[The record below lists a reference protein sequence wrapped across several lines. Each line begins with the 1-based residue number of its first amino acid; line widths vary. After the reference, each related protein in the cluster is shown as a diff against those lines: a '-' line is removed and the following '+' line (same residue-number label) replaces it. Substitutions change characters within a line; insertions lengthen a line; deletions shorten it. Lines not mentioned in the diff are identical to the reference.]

1 MARRRGTTRPKAM
14 ARLQQI
20 FIRCHAVRQMDVPQW
35 CQDTCLLHFARVFML
50 SYWPCQR
57 LNVAA
62 AACSS
67 FTFGTGCSPWST
79 DWLPP
84 LSLSPCR
91 RCAEPRPADCWNCTH
106 AGGSRRCTVAAC
118 SPRRCVCRL
127 GLLVCS
133 SAGGPS
139 CHLPSASVD
148 LSLRRRGWVRSF
160 QRGHGGLTLRSV
172 PWEV

>member
-1 MARRRGTTRPKAM
+1 
-14 ARLQQI
+14 
-20 FIRCHAVRQMDVPQW
+20 
-35 CQDTCLLHFARVFML
+35 ML

-67 FTFGTGCSPWST
+67 STFGTGCSPWST
-79 DWLPP
+79 DWLPL

-91 RCAEPRPADCWNCTH
+91 GVVLNRGLKIAGIVRCV
-106 AGGSRRCTVAAC
+106 GGSRRCRVAAC

-160 QRGHGGLTLRSV
+160 QRGHGEGGHSLTVSLSMGDHSLTVSLFEKCAVGGLKWRPIALCTRTIGRFGAVLTKLTS
-172 PWEV
+172 